1 MKKFILGTMASML
14 VLSACNS
21 SDNSSANPTL
31 ENSTRQELQ
40 VAVADRDS
48 LLSLVNGI
56 AECMDAIKQKEN
68 ILTTGATAEGTF
80 DRNQIEADIETIQKV
95 LEQRREQLEQLE
107 KRLEKSNLNNAQLK
121 KTVETL
127 RAQIASQT
135 TEIENLRLSLDAA
148 NATIG
153 NLNTTVA
160 NLNNTVDSVTQ
171 QRNAARQQA
180 TAAEN
185 QLNTCYYVAA
195 SSKELKDHNILKSG
209 FLRKQKVLD
218 NDFDKSFFTRA
229 DKRTLAYINLHSKK
243 AKILSNQ
250 PIGSYEVVDQN
261 GQKVLRILD
270 AAQFWSLSNFLVVQ
284 ID

>member
-1 MKKFILGTMASML
+1 MASML
-14 VLSACNS
+14 MLSAC
-21 SDNSSANPTL
+21 DTKENSSATDPTL

-40 VAVADRDS
+40 TAVADRDS

-68 ILTTGATAEGTF
+68 LLTTGSVGERTL
-80 DRNQIEADIETIQKV
+80 DRGQIEADIAAIQQV
-95 LEQRREQLEQLE
+95 LEQRRQQLEQLE

-121 KTVETL
+121 KTIETL
-127 RAQIASQT
+127 RAQIAEQN
-135 TEIENLRLSLDAA
+135 TEIENLRSSLDAA

-160 NLNNTVDSVTQ
+160 NLNTAVDSVTNE
-171 QRNAARQQA
+171 RNLAQEQAVAAQ
-180 TAAEN
+180 N

-195 SSKELKDHNILKSG
+195 SGKELKEHDILKSG
-209 FLRKQKVLD
+209 FLRKKKVMD
-218 NDFDKSFFTRA
+218 GDFDKSFFTKA

-243 AKILSNQ
+243 AKVLSNQ
-250 PIGSYEVVDQN
+250 PIGSYEIVDQN

-270 AAQFWSLSNFLVVQ
+270 AGQFWSLSNFLVVQ